1 MTSSYKK
8 NELNRANAKFSND
21 SITYENP
28 NELFNKSN
36 QPTSVMPPIPPP
48 IGADKLSQF
57 VFDNIIEGMAH
68 ASAKPIKVDDIQL
81 DEIHSTNNDNFTE
94 ENPSLP
100 ATPTTMSN
108 VSEQDSDELRQP
120 INTELRNKPLPQQ
133 PQVAD
138 GFAGLLFDNILAA
151 MKDASVSSQSSVSEQ
166 PVAQSSVSEQ
176 QPAQSSVSEQPV
188 AQVAPQ
194 TEEVQQP
201 TSNESATQGLATLMI
216 NSIMTGFNPSQ
227 VKDVKTKG
235 SIYELFG
242 EPITQETFTYGIGI
256 INTNTAKQFEPELIR
271 HYFLYKQP
279 ASGIFNKTEHQPK
292 IFRVEM
298 GQQSFKNINDVFV
311 GKLKTNKLIENYL
324 TQKYV
329 K

>member
-1 MTSSYKK
+1 MTSHNKK

-21 SITYENP
+21 SITSDIP
-28 NELFNKSN
+28 NEFFDKNN

-57 VFDNIIEGMAH
+57 GFDNIIEGMAH
-68 ASAKPIKVDDIQL
+68 ASAKPIEINDIQL
-81 DEIHSTNNDNFTE
+81 DEIHPDKNNRNFTE
-94 ENPSLP
+94 ENPSLL
-100 ATPTTMSN
+100 ATPTTMS
-108 VSEQDSDELRQP
+108 
-120 INTELRNKPLPQQ
+120 
-133 PQVAD
+133 
-138 GFAGLLFDNILAA
+138 
-151 MKDASVSSQSSVSEQ
+151 SVSEQ
-166 PVAQSSVSEQ
+166 
-176 QPAQSSVSEQPV
+176 
-188 AQVAPQ
+188 Q

-256 INTNTAKQFEPELIR
+256 INTNTVKKIEPELIR

-279 ASGIFNKTEHQPK
+279 ASQGIFNKTEHQPK

-324 TQKYV
+324 TKKYV

>member
-1 MTSSYKK
+1 MTSQYKK
-8 NELNRANAKFSND
+8 NELNRANAKFSYD
-21 SITYENP
+21 PVNP
-28 NELFNKSN
+28 LSN
-36 QPTSVMPPIPPP
+36 VTPPMPPP

-68 ASAKPIKVDDIQL
+68 ASTKPIKVDDIKL
-81 DEIHSTNNDNFTE
+81 DGF
-94 ENPSLP
+94 
-100 ATPTTMSN
+100 
-108 VSEQDSDELRQP
+108 DEP
-120 INTELRNKPLPQQ
+120 INTELSNKPLPQQ
-133 PQVAD
+133 TQVAD
-138 GFAGLLFDNILAA
+138 GFAGLLFDNINAA

-166 PVAQSSVSEQ
+166 QPAQEVQPVAEASVSEQ
-176 QPAQSSVSEQPV
+176 QPAQD
-188 AQVAPQ
+188 
-194 TEEVQQP
+194 VQQP
-201 TSNESATQGLATLMI
+201 TSNESAPQGLASLMM

-227 VKDVKTKG
+227 VKDVNTKG

-256 INTNTAKQFEPELIR
+256 INTNRANKFEPELIR

-279 ASGIFNKTEHQPK
+279 TQQPK
-292 IFRVEM
+292 IFRVDM
-298 GQQSFKNINDVFV
+298 GQQSFTNINDVFV

>member
-1 MTSSYKK
+1 MTSQYKK
-8 NELNRANAKFSND
+8 NELNRANAKFSYD
-21 SITYENP
+21 PVNP
-28 NELFNKSN
+28 LSN
-36 QPTSVMPPIPPP
+36 QPMPPAPPP

-57 VFDNIIEGMAH
+57 VFDNIIEGIAH
-68 ASAKPIKVDDIQL
+68 ASAKPVEVDDIQL
-81 DEIHSTNNDNFTE
+81 HEIHPEKNNRNFTE
-94 ENPSLP
+94 ENPSRS
-100 ATPTTMSN
+100 ATPTTMPS
-108 VSEQDSDELRQP
+108 VSELDSDERNEP
-120 INTELRNKPLPQQ
+120 INAETRNTPLPQQ
-133 PQVAD
+133 TQVTT

-166 PVAQSSVSEQ
+166 QTDETQQVAQAV
-176 QPAQSSVSEQPV
+176 QPI
-188 AQVAPQ
+188 
-194 TEEVQQP
+194 EETQQP
-201 TSNESATQGLATLMI
+201 TSNESATQGLASLMM

-227 VKDVKTKG
+227 VKDVNTKG

-256 INTNTAKQFEPELIR
+256 INTNRTNKFEPELIR

-279 ASGIFNKTEHQPK
+279 TQQPK
-292 IFRVEM
+292 IFRVDM
-298 GQQSFKNINDVFV
+298 GQQSFTNINDVFV

>member
-1 MTSSYKK
+1 MTSPYKK
-8 NELNRANAKFSND
+8 NELNRANAKFSNN
-21 SITYENP
+21 SITSDIP
-28 NELFNKSN
+28 NDAFDKNN
-36 QPTSVMPPIPPP
+36 QTTSVMPPIPPP

-57 VFDNIIEGMAH
+57 VFDNIIEGIAH
-68 ASAKPIKVDDIQL
+68 ASAKPIEINDIQL
-81 DEIHSTNNDNFTE
+81 DEIHPDKNNNFTE

-100 ATPTTMSN
+100 ATPTTMSS

-133 PQVAD
+133 RQVVD

-151 MKDASVSSQSSVSEQ
+151 MKDASVSTQAVQQ
-166 PVAQSSVSEQ
+166 PDETQQVAQAA
-176 QPAQSSVSEQPV
+176 QP
-188 AQVAPQ
+188 
-194 TEEVQQP
+194 TEEVQSP
-201 TSNESATQGLATLMI
+201 TSSESATQGLATLMI
-216 NSIMTGFNPSQ
+216 NSIMTGFNLSQ

-256 INTNTAKQFEPELIR
+256 INTNTAKKFEPELIR

-279 ASGIFNKTEHQPK
+279 ASQGIFNKTEHQPK

>member
-1 MTSSYKK
+1 MTSPYKK

-21 SITYENP
+21 SITPDILTEG
-28 NELFNKSN
+28 FDKTN
-36 QPTSVMPPIPPP
+36 QPTSVMPPMPPP

-68 ASAKPIKVDDIQL
+68 ASAKPIKVDDIKL

-100 ATPTTMSN
+100 ATPTTMSS

-151 MKDASVSSQSSVSEQ
+151 MKDASVSSQA
-166 PVAQSSVSEQ
+166 AQQTDEV
-176 QPAQSSVSEQPV
+176 QPV

-194 TEEVQQP
+194 TEEVQQQP

-256 INTNTAKQFEPELIR
+256 INTNTAKKFEPELIR

-292 IFRVEM
+292 IFRVDM

>member
-1 MTSSYKK
+1 MNKPLHK
-8 NELNRANAKFSND
+8 NDANNVLNRANAKFSQNEP
-21 SITYENP
+21 ITYDPVNP
-28 NELFNKSN
+28 LMPLA
-36 QPTSVMPPIPPP
+36 PTP

-57 VFDNIIEGMAH
+57 VFDNIIEGIAH
-68 ASAKPIKVDDIQL
+68 ASAKPVEVDDIQL
-81 DEIHSTNNDNFTE
+81 HEIHPEKNNRNFTE
-94 ENPSLP
+94 ENPSRP
-100 ATPTTMSN
+100 ATPTTMSS
-108 VSEQDSDELRQP
+108 VSELDSDELNEP
-120 INTELRNKPLPQQ
+120 INTETRNKPLPQQ
-133 PQVAD
+133 TQVAD
-138 GFAGLLFDNILAA
+138 GFAGLLFDDIIAA

-166 PVAQSSVSEQ
+166 
-176 QPAQSSVSEQPV
+176 QPAQEVQPV
-188 AQVAPQ
+188 AQAVQP
-194 TEEVQQP
+194 TEETQQP
-201 TSNESATQGLATLMI
+201 TSNESATQGLASLMM

-256 INTNTAKQFEPELIR
+256 INTNRTNKFEPELIR

-279 ASGIFNKTEHQPK
+279 TQQPK
-292 IFRVEM
+292 IFRVDM
-298 GQQSFKNINDVFV
+298 GQQSFTNINDVFV